1 MWDTGNV
8 SIVDVNKN
16 GIHELLQFIEIPY
29 TEEVGRVTVGTL
41 QICHSTSQ
49 DTGPHANDVG
59 LQSGVLLNQI
69 FHLLP
74 CIQAAIVF
82 SICKE
87 DNLSWLVENP
97 AVRWGEDVVSQALDC
112 LSCGGL
118 SSVVPGG
125 GDPVEDSLPVSSLI
139 CIPQTGGA
147 QLKFD
152 VGAEGD
158 HANTDVPTEQV
169 AESAQ

>member
-16 GIHELLQFIEIPY
+16 SIHELLQFVEIPY

-49 DTGPHANDVG
+49 DTVPHTNDVG
-59 LQSGVLLNQI
+59 LQSGVLLNQV
-69 FHLLP
+69 FHLLL

-97 AVRWGEDVVSQALDC
+97 AVW
-112 LSCGGL
+112 
-118 SSVVPGG
+118 
-125 GDPVEDSLPVSSLI
+125 
-139 CIPQTGGA
+139 
-147 QLKFD
+147 
-152 VGAEGD
+152 
-158 HANTDVPTEQV
+158 
-169 AESAQ
+169 